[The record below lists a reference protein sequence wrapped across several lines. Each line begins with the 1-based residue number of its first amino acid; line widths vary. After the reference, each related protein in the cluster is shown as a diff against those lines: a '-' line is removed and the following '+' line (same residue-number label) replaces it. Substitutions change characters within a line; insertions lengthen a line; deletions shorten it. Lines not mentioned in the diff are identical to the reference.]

1 MYPPKISKN
10 LLKNYSKI
18 QPPGPLPSTVHPSKE
33 FTKKISRT
41 PGLLLEVSTTVH
53 QGLFHELGS
62 SNCNLLFGVGTLSI
76 ADQNQQNSSFF
87 VFVVN
92 RMPFNK

>member
-1 MYPPKISKN
+1 MHTRGEVRGGGHVMYHPKISKN

-33 FTKKISRT
+33 YAKKISRT
-41 PGLLLEVSTTVH
+41 PGPLPEVSATVH

-62 SNCNLLFGVGTLSI
+62 SNCNLLFDCGSKS
-76 ADQNQQNSSFF
+76 A
-87 VFVVN
+87 
-92 RMPFNK
+92 K